1 MDLLKKQFSDPA
13 DDLKEEKIMLRNDD
27 IQSSDYASPKS
38 LMLDTIANEEDFV
51 SSVRRS
57 SS

>member
-1 MDLLKKQFSDPA
+1 MDLLKKQFSDPK
-13 DDLKEEKIMLRNDD
+13 DLKEEKIMLRNDD